1 MSDPPSG
8 DDAPRATNPTAEV
21 SALLEAVKLA
31 KSEFDSLVTTS
42 TSSIQS
48 EVARAKTAASEA
60 EKIKTDVATAKG
72 AIDATQKSATDEL
85 GVVTQSKAVV
95 EKLTA
100 SATALS
106 EKLSS
111 DHEALSAQIEALQE
125 RQKTLQTVL
134 ANVEVL
140 KSSIQTDSE
149 SGKASIKEIE
159 ATKAA
164 LAKLNTDTQAQHS
177 QLEQRQ
183 NALQSKIKE
192 IETAHTQITDFRSVL
207 LETKEGRKSI
217 EQQIKELQTQINS
230 ILTDASNDR
239 TAGSKALKQVTE
251 EGEQKVASLINTSE
265 KKFGALYEDLKTQI
279 LSLLPSAGA
288 AGFSSTYYDA
298 KSRYAPTSFKGKPGA
313 SKASGFLG
321 PFRPLLG
328 YDPIAIFST
337 CFFYAMFMSPLL
349 ALVYGTYELVRDL
362 EAHPALDNRIFAL
375 RILIAI
381 PLAALSGFGF
391 ASLHRYR
398 RLFEEY
404 NHKQRVMELYESFRN
419 EIEKEGDEE
428 QKKALLSIMLK
439 AVSEKAWGDS
449 NGDEGESVISSVD
462 RWTNTLSKLKA
473 LTGH

>member
-1 MSDPPSG
+1 MSDPTPG
-8 DDAPRATNPTAEV
+8 DDDPRATNPAADA
-21 SALLEAVKLA
+21 SALLEAM
-31 KSEFDSLVTTS
+31 KSTKAEFDSLVSTS
-42 TSSIQS
+42 TSSIQA
-48 EVARAKTAASEA
+48 EVTKAKTAASEV
-60 EKIKTDVATAKG
+60 EKIKTDIATAKG
-72 AIDATQKSATDEL
+72 SIDATQKSATSEL
-85 GVVTQSKAVV
+85 GIVTQSKADV
-95 EKLTA
+95 EKLKT

-111 DHEALSAQIEALQE
+111 EHDAMSAQIAALQE
-125 RQKTLQTVL
+125 RQKSLQTVQVD
-134 ANVEVL
+134 VEAI
-140 KSSIQTDSE
+140 KSSIQTDSDA
-149 SGKASIKEIE
+149 GKASIKEIE

-164 LAKLNTDTQAQHS
+164 LAKLNTDTQAQYT

-183 NALQSKIKE
+183 NALQSKINE
-192 IETAHTQITDFRSVL
+192 IENAHTQITNFRSVL
-207 LETKEGRKSI
+207 LETKEGRKSV
-217 EQQIKELQTQINS
+217 EQQVKEFQTQINS
-230 ILTDASNDR
+230 ILNEVSNDR
-239 TAGSKALKQVTE
+239 AAASKALVQLTE
-251 EGEQKVASLINTSE
+251 EGERGVASLISSSE

-298 KSRYAPTSFKGKPGA
+298 KSRYAPTSFKGKRGA
-313 SKASGFLG
+313 SKDSGVLG
-321 PFRPLLG
+321 PFRFLFG

-337 CFFYAMFMSPLL
+337 CFFYAMFMLPLL

-428 QKKALLSIMLK
+428 QKKALLSIMLN
-439 AVSEKAWGDS
+439 AVAEKAWGDS
-449 NGDEGESVISSVD
+449 KGDEGESVISSVD